1 MDRNTGIGLLLML
14 LLVVGYSYFATPS
27 AEEQA
32 EQARIEQARQDSL
45 AQANEVIESQTTEI
59 QRNDVQETFD
69 PVRDSIRQVM
79 LQEERASKFG
89 IFAASGSGNEEIVSL
104 SNGQLQ
110 VDVNTKGGLFESAVI
125 LDEFR
130 YPQTEQVPVHLW
142 NEEMSEM
149 NLFLN
154 TTSKGIVN
162 TDDLYFTIQ
171 SQKETDS
178 GKELRL
184 RLNTNDPESYVEY
197 IYTLAN
203 EGYEVKFDLF
213 MQGMD
218 RHLNFSTGNV
228 LDWKAAGNANEKGI
242 EWERQH
248 SSVFFRE
255 EGGDRDYLGE
265 AKEKEEEFE
274 EELTWM
280 AFKQNYFSALVI
292 NEEGFGK
299 DAFIKSYPPEDEEEI
314 SVNMFY
320 EARLPLDMEAS
331 SQSTTS
337 LRFYFGPNEIKKLKA
352 LEVHD
357 TDRLI
362 DYGWWIF
369 GWVNRNMIRPTFDWL
384 SGFISRGGVV
394 ILVLTFLIKLLLFP
408 ITWKNFLSSAKM
420 RVLKPEIDAL
430 NEKYKDDQMGK
441 QQAQMALYRE
451 TGVSPLAGCLPT
463 LLQIP
468 ILYAMFRFFPA
479 QFSLRG
485 ESFLWA
491 DDLGAYDAIF
501 NLPFEI
507 PFYGDHVSGFTLLM
521 ATSTFFYTR
530 MNSANMPTQ
539 TQPGMPNMKL
549 IMNIF
554 PFMMLFFFNRYA
566 AGLSLYYFVANLMS
580 IGQMLA
586 IKKFFIDEEKI
597 RAKIDAN
604 KKKPKKESGFQ
615 KRLQDMY
622 KLQQEQQKNQKKGK

>member
-14 LLVVGYSYFATPS
+14 LLVVGYSYLAAPS

-32 EQARIEQARQDSL
+32 EQARIEQAIQDSL
-45 AQANEVIESQTTEI
+45 AQANKAIESQVSETKAMDI
-59 QRNDVQETFD
+59 QETSD

-89 IFAASGSGNEEIVSL
+89 IFAASGSGNEEIVTL

-110 VDVNTKGGLFESAVI
+110 VDINTKGGLFESAVI

-130 YPQTEQVPVHLW
+130 YPQTELAPIHLW
-142 NEEMSEM
+142 NEEMSAM

-162 TDDLYFTIQ
+162 TGDLYFSIQ
-171 SQKETDS
+171 SQKETDA

-184 RLNTNDPESYVEY
+184 RLNTNDPQSYIEY
-197 IYTLAN
+197 IYSLAN
-203 EGYEVKFDLF
+203 DGYEVKFDLF

-248 SSVFFRE
+248 SSVFFLE
-255 EGGDRDYLGE
+255 EGRDRDYLGE
-265 AKEKEEEFE
+265 AKENEEKLE

-299 DAFIKSYPPEDEEEI
+299 DSFIKSYPPEDEENV

-320 EARLPLDMEAS
+320 KARLPLEMPAA

-337 LRFYFGPNEIKKLKA
+337 LRFYFGPNEIKNLKA

-384 SGFISRGGVV
+384 SGFISSSGVV

-479 QFSLRG
+479 QFGLRG

-507 PFYGDHVSGFTLLM
+507 PFYGEHVSGFTLLM

-586 IKKFFIDEEKI
+586 IKKFFIDETKI

-615 KRLQDMY
+615 KRLQEMY
-622 KLQQEQQKNQKKGK
+622 KLQEQQKKQKKSK